1 MANSII
7 SKLKTSATLWGVIA
21 GLVTGIATIMNAD
34 DNIAK
39 SVSGAIIAV
48 VPLVVYIY
56 SKFKLRIAMAD
67 ANNDGKIS
75 AQELMDTIIGII
87 GDTKEQTNQVIE
99 ILADVAGSVKESAE
113 KEVPQEE
120 AEIPNN

>member
-34 DNIAK
+34 ENVAQ

-120 AEIPNN
+120 AEITDN

>member
-7 SKLKTSATLWGVIA
+7 AKLKTSATLWGVIA

-34 DNIAK
+34 ENVAQ

-120 AEIPNN
+120 AEVPDN

>member
-34 DNIAK
+34 DNVAQ

-56 SKFKLRIAMAD
+56 SKFKLRIAIAD

-99 ILADVAGSVKESAE
+99 ILADVAGSVKESTE

-120 AEIPNN
+120 AEIPDN

>member
-7 SKLKTSATLWGVIA
+7 TKLKTSATLWGVIA
-21 GLVTGIATIMNAD
+21 GLVIGIATIMNAD
-34 DNIAK
+34 DSIAK

-56 SKFKLRIAMAD
+56 SKFKLRIAIAD
-67 ANNDGKIS
+67 ANSDGKIS

-113 KEVPQEE
+113 KEVSQEE
-120 AEIPNN
+120 AETTNN

>member
-34 DNIAK
+34 DNVAQ

-99 ILADVAGSVKESAE
+99 ILADVAGSVKESTE

-120 AEIPNN
+120 AEIPDN

>member
-34 DNIAK
+34 ENVAQ
-39 SVSGAIIAV
+39 SVSGAVIAV

-67 ANNDGKIS
+67 ANSDGKIS
-75 AQELMDTIIGII
+75 AEELMDTIIGIV
-87 GDTKEQTNQVIE
+87 GDTKEQTNEVIK
-99 ILADVAGSVKESAE
+99 ILADVAGTVKESAE

-120 AEIPNN
+120 AEIPDN

>member
-7 SKLKTSATLWGVIA
+7 SKLRTSATLWGVIA

-34 DNIAK
+34 ENVAQ

-48 VPLVVYIY
+48 VPLIVYIY

-99 ILADVAGSVKESAE
+99 ILADVAGSVKESAD
-113 KEVPQEE
+113 KEVTQEE
-120 AEIPNN
+120 AEITDN

>member
-7 SKLKTSATLWGVIA
+7 TKLKTSATLWGVIA

-34 DNIAK
+34 DSIAK

-56 SKFKLRIAMAD
+56 SKFKLRIAIAD
-67 ANNDGKIS
+67 ANSDGKIS

-99 ILADVAGSVKESAE
+99 ILADVAGSVKENTE

-120 AEIPNN
+120 AGITNN

>member
-7 SKLKTSATLWGVIA
+7 AKLKTSATLWGVIA

-34 DNIAK
+34 ENVAQ

-120 AEIPNN
+120 AETPDN

>member
-34 DNIAK
+34 ENVAQ

-75 AQELMDTIIGII
+75 AQELMDTIVGIV

-113 KEVPQEE
+113 KEVPHEE
-120 AEIPNN
+120 AEIPDN

>member
-7 SKLKTSATLWGVIA
+7 TKLKTSATLWGVIA

-34 DNIAK
+34 DSIAK

-120 AEIPNN
+120 AEIPDN

>member
-34 DNIAK
+34 DNVAQ

-120 AEIPNN
+120 AGIPDN

>member
-7 SKLKTSATLWGVIA
+7 AKLKTSATLWGVIA

-34 DNIAK
+34 ENVAQ

-67 ANNDGKIS
+67 ANNDSKIS
-75 AQELMDTIIGII
+75 VQELMDTIIGII

-120 AEIPNN
+120 AEIHNN

>member
-34 DNIAK
+34 DNVAQ

-120 AEIPNN
+120 A

>member
-34 DNIAK
+34 ENVAQ

-87 GDTKEQTNQVIE
+87 GDTKEQTNQGID
-99 ILADVAGSVKESAE
+99 ILADVAGSVKASAE
-113 KEVPQEE
+113 KEVPQDE
-120 AEIPNN
+120 AEIPAN

>member
-34 DNIAK
+34 DNVAQ

-67 ANNDGKIS
+67 ANSDGKIS

-120 AEIPNN
+120 AEIPDN

>member
-34 DNIAK
+34 ENVAQ

-99 ILADVAGSVKESAE
+99 ILADVAGSVKDSAE

>member
-34 DNIAK
+34 ENVAQ

-75 AQELMDTIIGII
+75 AQELMDTIIGIV

-120 AEIPNN
+120 AAIPDN

>member
-21 GLVTGIATIMNAD
+21 GLITGIATIMNAD
-34 DNIAK
+34 DNVAQ

-99 ILADVAGSVKESAE
+99 ILADVVGSVKESAD

-120 AEIPNN
+120 AEIPDN

>member
-34 DNIAK
+34 ENVAQ

-56 SKFKLRIAMAD
+56 SKFKLRIAIAD

-120 AEIPNN
+120 AETPDN

>member
-34 DNIAK
+34 DNVAQ

-67 ANNDGKIS
+67 ANNDGKVS

-120 AEIPNN
+120 AEITNN

>member
-21 GLVTGIATIMNAD
+21 GLITGIATIMNAD
-34 DNIAK
+34 DNVAQ
-39 SVSGAIIAV
+39 SVSGAVIAV

-67 ANNDGKIS
+67 ANNDGKVS
-75 AQELMDTIIGII
+75 AQELMDTIVGIV

-120 AEIPNN
+120 AEIPGN

>member
-7 SKLKTSATLWGVIA
+7 TKLKTSATLWGVIA
-21 GLVTGIATIMNAD
+21 GLVIGIATIMNAD
-34 DNIAK
+34 ENVAQ

-56 SKFKLRIAMAD
+56 SKFKLRIAIAD
-67 ANNDGKIS
+67 ANSDGKIS

-99 ILADVAGSVKESAE
+99 ILADVAGSVKENAE

-120 AEIPNN
+120 AETPDN

>member
-7 SKLKTSATLWGVIA
+7 TKLKTSATLWGVIA

-56 SKFKLRIAMAD
+56 SKFKLRIAIAD
-67 ANNDGKIS
+67 ANSDGKIS

-113 KEVPQEE
+113 KEVSQEE
-120 AEIPNN
+120 AETTNN

>member
-7 SKLKTSATLWGVIA
+7 TKLKTSATLWGVIA
-21 GLVTGIATIMNAD
+21 GLVIGIATIMNAD
-34 DNIAK
+34 DSIAK

-56 SKFKLRIAMAD
+56 SKFKLRIAIAD
-67 ANNDGKIS
+67 ANSDGKIS

-99 ILADVAGSVKESAE
+99 ILADVAGSVKENTE

-120 AEIPNN
+120 AGITNN

>member
-7 SKLKTSATLWGVIA
+7 AKLKTSATLWGVIA

-34 DNIAK
+34 ENVAQ
-39 SVSGAIIAV
+39 SVSGAVIAV

-67 ANNDGKIS
+67 ANSDGKIS
-75 AQELMDTIIGII
+75 AEELMDTIIGIV
-87 GDTKEQTNQVIE
+87 GDTKEQTNEVIK
-99 ILADVAGSVKESAE
+99 ILADVAGTVKESAE

-120 AEIPNN
+120 AEIPDN

>member
-99 ILADVAGSVKESAE
+99 ILADVAGSVKESAV

-120 AEIPNN
+120 AEIPDN

>member
-34 DNIAK
+34 ENVAQ

-113 KEVPQEE
+113 KEVSQEE
-120 AEIPNN
+120 AEIPDN

>member
-34 DNIAK
+34 ENVAQ

-56 SKFKLRIAMAD
+56 SKFKLRIAIAD
-67 ANNDGKIS
+67 ANNDGKVS
-75 AQELMDTIIGII
+75 AQELMDTIVGIV

-120 AEIPNN
+120 AETPDN

>member
-120 AEIPNN
+120 AEIPDN

>member
-7 SKLKTSATLWGVIA
+7 TKLKTSATLWGVIA
-21 GLVTGIATIMNAD
+21 GLVIGIATIMNAD
-34 DNIAK
+34 DSIAK

-56 SKFKLRIAMAD
+56 SKFKLRIAIAD
-67 ANNDGKIS
+67 ANSDGKIS

-99 ILADVAGSVKESAE
+99 ILADVVGSVKESAE

-120 AEIPNN
+120 AEITNN

>member
-1 MANSII
+1 MATSII
-7 SKLKTSATLWGVIA
+7 SKLKTSATLWAVIA

-34 DNIAK
+34 DNVAQ

-99 ILADVAGSVKESAE
+99 LLADVAGSVKESAE

>member
-7 SKLKTSATLWGVIA
+7 AKLKTSATLWGVIA

-120 AEIPNN
+120 AEITDN

>member
-34 DNIAK
+34 ENVAQ

-120 AEIPNN
+120 AETPDN

>member
-34 DNIAK
+34 ENVAQ

-56 SKFKLRIAMAD
+56 SKFKLRIAIAD

-87 GDTKEQTNQVIE
+87 GDTKEQTKQVIE

-120 AEIPNN
+120 AETPDN